1 MTTPSFESLTFTV
14 PLRQDPPGVY
24 RVGNSRVLLEL
35 VLNAF
40 NRGESPEGIVRSFST
55 LDLADVY
62 AVISRYLADPEPF
75 DRYLQECEQEA
86 EAVYRKLEAAGMV
99 GRISTQELL
108 HRARAKGLC
117 P

>member
-14 PLRQDPPGVY
+14 ALRQDPPGVY

-40 NRGESPEGIVRSFST
+40 NRGESPEGIVRSFPT
-55 LDLADVY
+55 LDLPDVY
-62 AVISRYLADPEPF
+62 AVISRYLADP
-75 DRYLQECEQEA
+75 